1 MPCYYICAVPRP
13 PRATDRCLLYR
24 VLGADPPLP
33 PLPLPHRSLSDK
45 EGNVV
50 GGHVVGNLKVFTTC
64 ELVLLE
70 CAGLVFA
77 REFDPRT
84 GFKELVVAEAG

>member
-1 MPCYYICAVPRP
+1 M
-13 PRATDRCLLYR
+13 
-24 VLGADPPLP
+24 
-33 PLPLPHRSLSDK
+33 SLSDK

>member
-1 MPCYYICAVPRP
+1 MRCLTPLLKEGVLQCGRHNLINCTICAGVNH
-13 PRATDRCLLYR
+13 
-24 VLGADPPLP
+24 PLWSA
-33 PLPLPHRSLSDK
+33 PHRSLSDK